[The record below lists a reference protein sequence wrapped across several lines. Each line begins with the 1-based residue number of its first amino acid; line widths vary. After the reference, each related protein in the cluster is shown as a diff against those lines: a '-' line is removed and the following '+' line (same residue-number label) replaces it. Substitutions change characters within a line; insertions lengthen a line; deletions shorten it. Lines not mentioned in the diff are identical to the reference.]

1 MGARFV
7 GAATTVSQLPPPGP
21 AEIAFA
27 GRSNAG
33 KSSAINALAR
43 QRRLAY
49 ASRTPGRT
57 REINFFALRTGARV
71 VDLPGY
77 GYAAVPR
84 TLKREWQHLLWRYV
98 TTRTTLV
105 GLVLLVDARH
115 RMSDLDYALL
125 DGFVASARPVL
136 LLATKADKLALASQR
151 EALTAIRVD
160 IDERL
165 GGHAS
170 NIIVQLFSATTGA
183 GVEEADAILNRWIPA
198 PETESTHAQ

>member
-1 MGARFV
+1 RFV
-7 GAATTVSQLPPPGP
+7 GAATAVSQLPPPGP

-43 QRRLAY
+43 HRRLAY

-57 REINFFALRTGARV
+57 REINFFALRSGARIA
-71 VDLPGY
+71 DLPGY

-84 TLKREWQHLLWRYV
+84 TLKREWQSLLWHYI

-115 RMSDLDYALL
+115 RMSALDYALL
-125 DGFVASARPVL
+125 EGFVPSARPVL
-136 LLATKADKLALASQR
+136 VLVTKADKLNAAARRDALAAVR
-151 EALTAIRVD
+151 HD
-160 IDERL
+160 IVERL
-165 GGHAS
+165 GARA
-170 NIIVQLFSATTGA
+170 NAIVVKLFSATSGA
-183 GVEEADAILNRWIPA
+183 GIEDADAVVNEWI
-198 PETESTHAQ
+198 